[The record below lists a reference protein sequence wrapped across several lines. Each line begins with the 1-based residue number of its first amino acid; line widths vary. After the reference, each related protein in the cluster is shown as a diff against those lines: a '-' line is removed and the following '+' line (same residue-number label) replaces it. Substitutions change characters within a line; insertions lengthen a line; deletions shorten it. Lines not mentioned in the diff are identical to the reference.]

1 MKKLTF
7 GMVGGGQG
15 AFIGEIHRRGV
26 LLNDLAEMKAG
37 CFSRS
42 YDKSLKTAEAWSIAP
57 ERVYRT
63 YQEMAEAEAGREDGI
78 DFVIIVTPNVSHYE
92 IAKCFMEHDIHVMC
106 DKPLAMTTEQA
117 EELQTIAKEREIQF
131 GMTYTYTGYPII
143 RQAREMIR
151 NGAIGD
157 IVHVRVQHPEDWVI
171 ESVSPEQEKDAKL
184 PWRFDPAC
192 VGSALCTGDLAT
204 HAEQML
210 VQFTGLHVKR
220 VLAMFDTY
228 PKYLSLETNTTVLLD
243 LGDGIQGELWASQIA
258 IGKPCAAGIYVIGTE
273 GALEWNHETPS
284 ILRYTK
290 RNGTTQLLEAGREYT
305 YQESSRLC
313 YASVGHHDGFNEA
326 FGTIY
331 RSYCE
336 VLLAKK
342 ENREPENYTF
352 PTIDDGVDGM
362 RFVEACVESHKKGN
376 VWVDVRK

>member
-290 RNGTTQLLEAGREYT
+290 RNGTTQILEAGREYT
-305 YQESSRLC
+305 YKESSRLC

-342 ENREPENYTF
+342 ENREPGNYTF

-362 RFVEACVESHKKGN
+362 RFVEACVESHKNGN
-376 VWVDVRK
+376 VWVEIKR

>member
-290 RNGTTQLLEAGREYT
+290 RNGTTQLL
-305 YQESSRLC
+305 
-313 YASVGHHDGFNEA
+313 
-326 FGTIY
+326 
-331 RSYCE
+331 
-336 VLLAKK
+336 
-342 ENREPENYTF
+342 
-352 PTIDDGVDGM
+352 
-362 RFVEACVESHKKGN
+362 
-376 VWVDVRK
+376 

>member
-305 YQESSRLC
+305 YQESSWLC